1 MEETNFK
8 QQGLELIRGYF
19 ADYVKRYQATQPGM
33 VKTLQYFIDW
43 LKTAQEKDITAAQKK
58 FYIKTHRF
66 GARVK
71 GFKSMGDNVHVHK
84 EFLVEYEAYSVNDK
98 TLSDYI
104 RDIIYDSDA
113 DKDIVSGNIY
123 DIGEK
128 AAEIQFSPRF
138 REIGYIFSNAYIN
151 SRESSSPERDE
162 YVFYTLT
169 YPFKEKML
177 TFNFI
182 EYNGKCFIKDY
193 PKRTGGCYVATCV
206 YGSYDCPEVWTLRR
220 YRDDVLAKSVLGRL
234 FIRIYYAV
242 SPKIVRKYGNN
253 VLFRSYFKKKLDKKV
268 SKLNDKGIQGNPY
281 EDK

>member
-43 LKTAQEKDITAAQKK
+43 LKTAQEKDITAERKD
-58 FYIKTHRF
+58 FYVKTHRF
-66 GARVK
+66 NARVK
-71 GFKSMGDNVHVHK
+71 GFRKSGDVSYDR
-84 EFLVEYEAYSVNDK
+84 EYVVDYNAYSVSDK
-98 TLSDYI
+98 KLADYI
-104 RDIIYDSDA
+104 GDFFYDAEA
-113 DKDIVSGNIY
+113 DKDIISGKII
-123 DIGEK
+123 DIGK
-128 AAEIQFSPRF
+128 QAAEFEYKQQFRD
-138 REIGYIFSNAYIN
+138 IGFTYLDSKIN
-151 SRESSSPERDE
+151 SYESSSPERDE

-169 YPFKEKML
+169 YPFKDKMF
-177 TFNFI
+177 TFNFV
-182 EYNGKCFIKDY
+182 EYNGKCFVKDY

-268 SKLNDKGIQGNPY
+268 VKLNDKGIHGNPY